1 MIVVGLT
8 GSIGM
13 GKSTTAAL
21 FAEAGA
27 AVFDADAAVAAL
39 YGPGGEASAL
49 IADAFPGCASAQD
62 GVDRAALSTALQA
75 DPSGFARLEAI
86 VHPLVGAARQAFFDD
101 ARAEAREIVVLD
113 VPLLFETGQAGSV
126 DAVVVVSAPESVQKH
141 RVLQRPGMSEAKL
154 EAILARQIP
163 DSDKRAGAHYLID
176 TSQGLEAARAR
187 VREVIAA
194 LKGQS

>member
-21 FAEAGA
+21 FAEEGA

-49 IADAFPGCASAQD
+49 IAEAFPGCASVQD
-62 GVDRAALSTALQA
+62 GVDRAALSAALQA
-75 DPSGFARLEAI
+75 DPSGFARLEAL
-86 VHPLVGAARQAFFDD
+86 VHPLVGAARQAFFDR
-101 ARAEAREIVVLD
+101 ARAEGREIVVLD
-113 VPLLFETGQAGSV
+113 VPLLFETGQGDAV

-141 RVLQRPGMSEAKL
+141 RVLQRPGMSEAKF
-154 EAILARQIP
+154 EAILARQTP
-163 DSDKRAGAHYLID
+163 DSEKRARAHYVVD
-176 TSQGLEAARAR
+176 TSQGVEAARAQ
-187 VREVIAA
+187 VRDVIAA
-194 LKGQS
+194 LKGLS